1 MKITFAG
8 EKTFETFYEWTLTDK
23 KIAKKITE
31 LIRDI
36 QRDPTGEGTGKP
48 KLLHGNLSGHY
59 SRRITDEHRLV
70 YKIDGDTIIITSCKG
85 HYDNIH

>member
-1 MKITFAG
+1 MNIAFAG
-8 EKTFETFYEWTLTDK
+8 EKAFETFYEWTLTDK
-23 KIAKKITE
+23 RIAKKIAE

-36 QRDPTGEGTGKP
+36 QRDPTGAGTGKP
-48 KLLHGNLSGHY
+48 ELLRGNLSGHY

-85 HYDNIH
+85 HYI